1 MDNRYTAYKQQEIGT
16 ANRGKLVVMLFS
28 GAITFLS
35 KAKVAMQKND
45 YENKGKYIIKA
56 MNILD
61 ELNISLDMEKGQDI
75 AKNLKSIYLFL
86 DRYLSQANI
95 ENDPE
100 KIDRAIAIIE
110 KIKSAF
116 EEVLQNTEAQ
126 ALNKVEQAQN
136 CIKKIV

>member
-45 YENKGKYIIKA
+45 YETKGKYIIKA
-56 MNILD
+56 MNIID

-100 KIDRAIAIIE
+100 KIDRAINIIE

-116 EEVLQNTEAQ
+116 EEVLQDTEAQ
-126 ALNKVEQAQN
+126 ALNKVEQTQN
-136 CIKKIV
+136 LIKKTV